1 MLVNKN
7 LLKPNEFASFLYDEF
22 SFLNA
27 DDRDLHND
35 IVDSGEIL
43 IPLVIT
49 TDYIVISGVRRLKI
63 INQLSNIKEVPVLM
77 TEYHS
82 KDLNQAIIIRYN
94 IQRRK
99 SIVEIAK
106 EYEALQTIY
115 NLKQGVDRE
124 SSNYKMGKAEQKTLI
139 ESANSVKSIE
149 KTISRVISA
158 KKFRMSLYGESHIE
172 SWKKINEDF
181 TKGIEPN
188 TINEKLKKEHER
200 RENEKRVPQTK
211 LIYTDNIKILYKDS
225 SDLSEDIDDET
236 VDCIPTSPP
245 YGLGVVKYAKDKV
258 KKGKSLGEE
267 KSVLEFVE
275 NRMKILK
282 ECKRIIKKSGSIFIN
297 IMDQRKNGRVLC
309 LESKIAYAFEK
320 EGMVLVNRMIWFKN
334 NPTYESNNGFQKS
347 MEYIL
352 HFVKDRKNYKWNTD
366 WLDDKV
372 TFLGDLE
379 YGQVGKKRKI
389 RDIITFDFPSDD
401 DLNYIAG
408 KLETN
413 VINNTYLKQL
423 LDRRGYKLSHRAMFP
438 LEVPL
443 ICVLSTTDPGDLVVD
458 VWGGLSTSGLIA
470 YANNCRYIGVDQ
482 SLEYSAM
489 ASERLEDF
497 IENFL
502 PIERNNRTK

>member
-106 EYEALQTIY
+106 EYEALQRYY
-115 NLKQGVDRE
+115 NCKQGA
-124 SSNYKMGKAEQKTLI
+124 SQNPNFIKGKEEQKTLMQ
-139 ESANSVKSIE
+139 SYNSEKSPEKSIY
-149 KTISRVISA
+149 RVIKS
-158 KKFRMSLYGESHIE
+158 KEMRMELFGESEEVAWEGVNIE
-172 SWKKINEDF
+172 
-181 TKGIEPN
+181 
-188 TINEKLKKEHER
+188 LKKKGKSPYSLHKSLTLETNNKLNR
-200 RENEKRVPQTK
+200 SRIPKTK
-211 LIYTDNIKILYKDS
+211 LLNTNNFKILNKDS
-225 SDLSEDIDDET
+225 SDLSEDIEAES

-245 YGLGVVKYAKDKV
+245 YALKVVSYVKDKV
-258 KKGKSLGEE
+258 NKGKSLGEE
-267 KSVLEFVE
+267 KSVEEFVE
-275 NRMKILK
+275 NRMSVFR
-282 ECKRIIKKSGSIFIN
+282 ECKRIIKDTGSIFIN
-297 IMDQRKNGRVLC
+297 IMSQKHNGRILRAEDKLTDAV
-309 LESKIAYAFEK
+309 ES
-320 EGMVLVNRMIWFKN
+320 EGLFLVNKMIWFKS
-334 NPTYESNNGFQKS
+334 NPTYESNIGLQKS
-347 MEYIL
+347 MEYVL
-352 HFVKDRKNYKWNTD
+352 HFAKDPINYKWRTD

-372 TFLGDLE
+372 TFLGDVT
-379 YGQVGKKRKI
+379 YGAVVKKRKI
-389 RDIITFDFPSDD
+389 RDVIMYDFPTEFDD
-401 DLNYIAG
+401 SYIAS
-408 KLETN
+408 KLITN
-413 VINNTYLKQL
+413 VINNTKLKNL
-423 LDRRGYKLSHRAMFP
+423 LQKRGFSLTHRSLFP

-458 VWGGLSTSGLIA
+458 VWGGLSTSGIAA

-497 IENFL
+497 IETFL
-502 PIERNNRTK
+502 PIEK

>member
-49 TDYIVISGVRRLKI
+49 TDYIVIAGVRRLKI

-124 SSNYKMGKAEQKTLI
+124 SSNYKMGKTEQKTLI

-188 TINEKLKKEHER
+188 TIYEKLKKEHER
-200 RENEKRVPQTK
+200 RKNEKRSPQTK
-211 LIYTDNIKILYKDS
+211 LIYTENIKILNKDS
-225 SDLSEDIDDET
+225 SDLSEDIEDES

-245 YGLGVVKYAKDKV
+245 YALKIVKYVKDKV
-258 KKGKSLGEE
+258 NNGKSLGEE
-267 KSVLEFVE
+267 GSVEEFVANRMSVL
-275 NRMKILK
+275 R
-282 ECKRIIKKSGSIFIN
+282 ECKRIIKDTGSIFIN
-297 IMDQRKNGRVLC
+297 IMSQKHNGRILRAEDKLTDAV
-309 LESKIAYAFEK
+309 ES
-320 EGMVLVNRMIWFKN
+320 EGLFLVNKMIWFKS
-334 NPTYESNNGFQKS
+334 NPTYESNIGLQKS
-347 MEYIL
+347 MEYVL
-352 HFVKDRKNYKWNTD
+352 HFAKDPINYKWRTD

-372 TFLGDLE
+372 TFIGDVA
-379 YGQVGKKRKI
+379 YGAVGKKRKI
-389 RDIITFDFPSDD
+389 RDVIMYDFPTEFDD
-401 DLNYIAG
+401 SYIAS
-408 KLETN
+408 KLITN
-413 VINNTYLKQL
+413 VINNTKLKNL
-423 LDRRGYKLSHRAMFP
+423 LQKRGFSLSHRSLFP
-438 LEVPL
+438 LQVPL
-443 ICVLSTTDPGDLVVD
+443 ICVLSTTDPGDLVCD
-458 VWGGLSTSGLIA
+458 VWGGLSTSGIAA

-497 IENFL
+497 IETFL
-502 PIERNNRTK
+502 PIEK